1 MEQTAFEALQN
12 YALDP
17 EVLDRTIEYLK
28 SNLTRF
34 LRQQERVL
42 ICYTSQEPGGIGEI
56 MEKAVRA
63 AGAKPVSCGADHRW
77 KTMLRQAFATK
88 ASVLIGPPLVVLGLS
103 KAAKATGTPLYIR
116 NVLLSGGFCQR
127 WMINGIQKGLDCN
140 IWGCAEPGPSGV
152 IFGFSCEQNN
162 GFHVRTDEYS
172 VDIVDENDQPLPEGN
187 SGDVVISPTEK
198 PSIRYRSMGRAILD
212 PSPCPCGCSAP
223 RLRDIAPGRDIDPD
237 LSALREYLHSWTS
250 ILDCKL
256 SRGNYGLEL
265 ELVVFRGEKLPEL
278 PNCARLIVRSW
289 NPDLDVPF
297 WNTKW
302 LNKPEISE
310 END

>member
-1 MEQTAFEALQN
+1 MDPKAFEELQT

-17 EVLDRTIEYLK
+17 DVMERTVEYLK
-28 SNLTRF
+28 SNLSRF
-34 LRQQERVL
+34 IRQQERVL
-42 ICYTSQEPGGIGEI
+42 ICYTSREPDGIGAL

-63 AGAKPVSCGADHRW
+63 IGGNPMFCEPDFRW
-77 KTMLRQAFATK
+77 KTMLRQAFSTR

-127 WMINGIQKGLDCN
+127 WMINGIQKGLDCK
-140 IWGCAEPGPSGV
+140 IWGCFEPGPNGV
-152 IFGFSCEQNN
+152 VGGFSCEHTR
-162 GFHVRTDEYS
+162 GFHLRLDEYT
-172 VDIVDENDQPLPEGN
+172 VDIVDENDRPLPAG
-187 SGDVVISPTEK
+187 SKGDVVISPVEK
-198 PSIRYRSMGRAILD
+198 PSIRYRTPGSARLD
-212 PSPCPCGCSAP
+212 DTICPCGNCAP
-223 RLRDIAPGRDIDPD
+223 VLLDIGPGRDIDPD
-237 LSALREYLHSWTS
+237 LSKLREYLHSWTS

-256 SRGNYGLEL
+256 ARGAYGLEL
-265 ELVVFRGEKLPEL
+265 ELVVFRGEKLPKL

-302 LNKPEISE
+302 LTPGENQE